1 MSLWRVCGNVSGRR
15 GFTLLEI
22 VVVLVIIGMVMT
34 LVIPRLPSSEHEDL
48 KTSARTLASTLRYLQ
63 DRAATTGTTYYLH
76 MEPGTDNVKVM
87 QATADGSEKEPD
99 DPFLQQ
105 RPTKEGVLVADV
117 VIPRLGKLIEGQVR
131 LDIGA
136 GGLRDFVAIHLRSSG
151 GTFWTVMGFPSSGKV
166 KVYQGYQEDAL

>member
-1 MSLWRVCGNVSGRR
+1 MSLRRVYGNVSGRR
-15 GFTLLEI
+15 GFTLIEI

-34 LVIPRLPSSEHEDL
+34 LVIPRLPNSEREDL
-48 KTSARTLASTLRYLQ
+48 KISARTLASTLRYLQ
-63 DRAATTGTTYYLH
+63 DRGATTGTTYYLH

-87 QATADGSEKEPD
+87 QAAADGSEKEPD

-105 RPTKEGVLVADV
+105 RPTKEGILVADV
-117 VIPRLGKLIEGQVR
+117 VIPRLGKQNEGQVE
-131 LDIGA
+131 LGIGA
-136 GGLRDFVAIHLRSSG
+136 GGLRDFVTIHLRSPD

>member
-1 MSLWRVCGNVSGRR
+1 MTDRR

-22 VVVLVIIGMVMT
+22 MVVLVIIGMVMT
-34 LVIPRLPSSEHEDL
+34 LVIPRLPNSEREDL
-48 KTSARTLASTLRYLQ
+48 KISARTLASTLRYLQ
-63 DRAATTGTTYYLH
+63 DRSATTGITYYLH

-87 QATADGSEKEPD
+87 QATPDGSEKEPD

-105 RPTKEGVLVADV
+105 RPTKEGVQVADV

-136 GGLRDFVAIHLRSSG
+136 GGLRDFVAIHLRSAD

-166 KVYQGYQEDAL
+166 KVFQGYQEDAL

>member
-1 MSLWRVCGNVSGRR
+1 MSDRR

-34 LVIPRLPSSEHEDL
+34 LVIPSLPNSAREDL
-48 KTSARTLASTLRYLQ
+48 KISARTLASTLRYLQ

-105 RPTKEGVLVADV
+105 RPTKEGVQVADV

-136 GGLRDFVAIHLRSSG
+136 GGLRDFVAIHLRSPDG
-151 GTFWTVMGFPSSGKV
+151 AFWTVMGFPSSGKV

>member
-1 MSLWRVCGNVSGRR
+1 MFSRS
-15 GFTLLEI
+15 GFTLIEI

-34 LVIPRLPSSEHEDL
+34 LVIPRLPSSEGEDL

-76 MEPGTDNVKVM
+76 LDPGTDDVKVM

-105 RPTKEGVLVADV
+105 RPTKEGVQVADV
-117 VIPRLGKLIEGQVR
+117 VIPSLGKLNEGQVR

-136 GGLRDFVAIHLRSSG
+136 GGLRDFVVIHLRSPD

-166 KVYQGYQEDAL
+166 KIYQGYQEDAL